1 MPCFFGK
8 QLHRRTYEK
17 EMAGGSGTQL
27 PLTKA
32 QVRAILEGADKNRD
46 RRLDKH
52 ELRKAFG
59 SLGSHLPSWR
69 AGKVLRRADV
79 NGDGYISEDE
89 IDDLIQFALEW
100 LRQKHT

>member
-1 MPCFFGK
+1 MPCVLGK
-8 QLHRRTYEK
+8 LLHQRTNEK
-17 EMAGGSGTQL
+17 EMPGGSGTQL

-32 QVRAILEGADKNRD
+32 QVIAIFERADKNRD
-46 RRLDKH
+46 GRLDKH

-69 AGKVLRRADV
+69 AGKILRRADV

-100 LRQKHT
+100 LRQKHS